1 MANYIV
7 DGTELTSVANAIR
20 TKGGTNSPLVFPNG
34 FISAVN
40 NISGGGGS
48 SDFST
53 AEVTV
58 TNNQEENALIIDEL
72 VNADVDGLSK
82 GIALEAGES
91 KTISVVLYKDIP
103 TCGYYNGVGIVAV
116 TGDIVY
122 ASREIYV
129 SGDGTITV
137 TDGK

>member
-1 MANYIV
+1 MDLYDI
-7 DGTELTSVANAIR
+7 AIA
-20 TKGGTNSPLVFPNG
+20 KKLSSSG
-34 FISAVN
+34 
-40 NISGGGGS
+40 GGGGS

-72 VNADVDGLSK
+72 VNADVDGLSN
-82 GIALEAGES
+82 GIALETGES

-103 TCGYYNGVGIVAV
+103 TYGYHNGVGNVAV

-122 ASREIYV
+122 ADGEIRV

-137 TDGK
+137 TDDK

>member
-1 MANYIV
+1 MNKFYGAHDQWTDLDKQNDVLITST
-7 DGTELTSVANAIR
+7 DGVIDSV
-20 TKGGTNSPLVFPNG
+20 KVNG
-34 FISAVN
+34 EDY
-40 NISGGGGS
+40 GGGGS

-58 TNNQEENALIIDEL
+58 TNNQKENALIIDEL
-72 VNADVDGLSK
+72 VNADVDGLSN

-91 KTISVVLYKDIP
+91 KTISIVLYKDIP
-103 TCGYYNGVGIVAV
+103 THGYHNGAGVVAV

-122 ASREIYV
+122 EDGDFYV

-137 TDGK
+137 TDEK